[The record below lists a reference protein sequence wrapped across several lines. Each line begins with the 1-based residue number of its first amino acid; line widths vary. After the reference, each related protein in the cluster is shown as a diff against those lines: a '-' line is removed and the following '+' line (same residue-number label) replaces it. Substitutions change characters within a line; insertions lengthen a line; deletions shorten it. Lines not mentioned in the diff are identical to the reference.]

1 MEREPVSEI
10 NRSASPYTSAPPNGL
25 PDRNA
30 SSMRTTSSSFAA
42 RNDTP
47 LQSGYPRS
55 GAARNIGAN
64 LAELVAETPGKRQ
77 LDGPQNPNMQLQKRA
92 PEEVQVGQP
101 ATFSLIV
108 RNVGNATAHD
118 VTVYDRVPKGTQ
130 LSRMNPPAEQ
140 ESDGTLVWSL
150 GEMAAGAEVTLA
162 VELIPETEGEIGST
176 ASVTFATQA
185 SVRTVSTQPKLE
197 ISQEAG
203 SDVLVGEVMNIRV
216 QVTNSGS
223 GVAKDVAL
231 ETDVPSGF
239 KSTLGPSLGLALG
252 DLAPGESRTVPLDLV
267 AVEPGNVRNLIR
279 AVATNAAA
287 VDSVSEMRIVAP
299 QLKLNIVGP
308 KLRYLERQA
317 TYQLTMVNS
326 GTSVARNIDI
336 IAYLPKGLQF
346 NSAANGGEY
355 LSTQHAVAWGLD
367 ELAAGK
373 SATTELV
380 VMPVEEGDY
389 VVRVQGQ
396 ADGVRA
402 EPVEKQL
409 LIQGQSEMSF
419 TIEDDNDPIETDGQT
434 TYQVKVTNIGTRN
447 DSNVQ
452 VAIEL
457 PQGAEV
463 LQINA
468 PVAYQVSGNGIL
480 FEPVAE
486 MRAKDQQVFRFT
498 VRLPREGLQV
508 VRALV
513 KSSQRPVAT
522 AKEESTEVYPDN

>member
-1 MEREPVSEI
+1 M
-10 NRSASPYTSAPPNGL
+10 
-25 PDRNA
+25 
-30 SSMRTTSSSFAA
+30 
-42 RNDTP
+42 
-47 LQSGYPRS
+47 
-55 GAARNIGAN
+55 GAN
-64 LAELVAETPGKRQ
+64 LAELVAEIPGKRQ

-252 DLAPGESRTVPLDLV
+252 DLAPGESKNGSSGSCCRR
-267 AVEPGNVRNLIR
+267 AWERAKSHSSSRNECCCGR
-279 AVATNAAA
+279 
-287 VDSVSEMRIVAP
+287 
-299 QLKLNIVGP
+299 
-308 KLRYLERQA
+308 
-317 TYQLTMVNS
+317 
-326 GTSVARNIDI
+326 
-336 IAYLPKGLQF
+336 F
-346 NSAANGGEY
+346 
-355 LSTQHAVAWGLD
+355 
-367 ELAAGK
+367 
-373 SATTELV
+373 
-380 VMPVEEGDY
+380 
-389 VVRVQGQ
+389 
-396 ADGVRA
+396 GVRDENRSTSA
-402 EPVEKQL
+402 EVEHRR
-409 LIQGQSEMSF
+409 SETAILGASSDLS
-419 TIEDDNDPIETDGQT
+419 IDDGQ
-434 TYQVKVTNIGTRN
+434 
-447 DSNVQ
+447 
-452 VAIEL
+452 
-457 PQGAEV
+457 
-463 LQINA
+463 
-468 PVAYQVSGNGIL
+468 
-480 FEPVAE
+480 
-486 MRAKDQQVFRFT
+486 
-498 VRLPREGLQV
+498 
-508 VRALV
+508 
-513 KSSQRPVAT
+513 
-522 AKEESTEVYPDN
+522 